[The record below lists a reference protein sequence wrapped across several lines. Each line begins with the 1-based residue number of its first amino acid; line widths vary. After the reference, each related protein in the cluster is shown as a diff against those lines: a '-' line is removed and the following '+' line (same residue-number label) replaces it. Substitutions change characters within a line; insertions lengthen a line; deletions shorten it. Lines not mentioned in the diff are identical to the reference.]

1 MVHDPA
7 AVRKLV
13 EGGVPIKSVN
23 VGNMHADGKKTVYHE
38 SHVYVDDQDL
48 ADFDA
53 IKAAGVD
60 LFIQIL
66 PTDHKTEI

>member
-1 MVHDPA
+1 M
-7 AVRKLV
+7 
-13 EGGVPIKSVN
+13 N

-53 IKAAGVD
+53 IKSAGVD

-66 PTDHKTEI
+66 PTDRKTEI